1 MTILSACNKAALRL
15 RGKKVVSIVST
26 TDQFSMELCDL
37 ANETARA
44 VSEEHDWQALTKLCT
59 LNGTGSVSNFTL
71 PADFDRML
79 KKGEVRS
86 PNWQTARFA
95 QARDLDQWAAFEAS
109 AIAGT
114 PGRWIVFGGEMKI
127 LPAMSASESAQ
138 FYYISRNVSKAGKPE
153 FDSDGD
159 EFVLD
164 ERLITLGVI
173 WRWRAQKRLEYA
185 EDMQNFEIAQSQ
197 AIAKDRSQRPLVIG
211 SQRLPGNVELA
222 FPGTIVP

>member
-1 MTILSACNKAALRL
+1 MSVLSACNKAALRV
-15 RGKKVVSIVST
+15 RGKQVATVFST
-26 TDQFSMELCDL
+26 TDQFSMELRDL

-44 VSEEHDWQALTKLCT
+44 VSAEHDWQALTKKHT
-59 LNGTGSVSNFTL
+59 LTGTGSANAF
-71 PADFDRML
+71 PMPDDFDRML

-86 PNWQTARFA
+86 PNWQTARFV
-95 QARDLDQWAAFEAS
+95 QARDLDQWMAFEAT

-114 PGRWIVFGGEMKI
+114 PGRWIIVGGEMNI
-127 LPAMSASESAQ
+127 LPAMSDTESAQ
-138 FYYISRNVSKAGKPE
+138 FYYISRNVAKSGKPE
-153 FDSDGD
+153 FENDAD

-185 EDMQNFEIAQSQ
+185 EDLRNFEIAQSQ
-197 AIAKDRSQRPLVIG
+197 AIAKDRSQRPLIIG
-211 SQRLPGNVELA
+211 PQRLPGDIDLA